1 MTARFTIPPSTPGP
15 VTGQDINVAATLT
28 RAVLDELLA
37 AEGTMFGE
45 WLVLTTLAR
54 RGGASGREQ
63 LAADVALGIDPGKPL
78 ADALDHLELRGLV
91 RAGAD
96 EVALTADGTT
106 EHARLRDGIAGLT
119 AELYRDLDTADLVA
133 AKRVLNT
140 VTERAAARLAS

>member
-45 WLVLTTLAR
+45 WLVLNTLAR
-54 RGGASGREQ
+54 RGGSSGRER
-63 LAADVALGIDPGKPL
+63 LAADVALGIDPGEPL
-78 ADALDHLELRGLV
+78 TGALDHLELRGLA
-91 RAGAD
+91 RAGGD
-96 EVALTADGTT
+96 EVALTAGGTA
-106 EHARLRDGIAGLT
+106 EHARLRDAIAALT